1 MILESKPIQHT
12 IYFKEN
18 SFLCVSN
25 GYGPFHRAI
34 LYHIYCHGGQS
45 DNNTALWDGVG
56 AH

>member
-34 LYHIYCHGGQS
+34 LYHIHCHGGQS